1 VGSGN
6 LKLLGEYSDRMF
18 EGDEKAVLDFFSDDF
33 VSHVTD
39 RVNPDRAGTDIRGE
53 EQNYWREARSAFP
66 TWSSPWAC

>member
-1 VGSGN
+1 
-6 LKLLGEYSDRMF
+6 MF

-53 EQNYWREARSAFP
+53 EQKYWREARSAFP

>member
-1 VGSGN
+1 MGSGN

-53 EQNYWREARSAFP
+53 EQKYWREARSAFP